1 MQTASTRTSI
11 MLGLESSI
19 GGFLFRDDQARRARI
34 RHRWS
39 QWRGRQGRFLE
50 NGHFIDGYFAEGKT
64 AILDGRW
71 VRCLTVNLLVD
82 VTKC

>member
-1 MQTASTRTSI
+1 MQTASHSI

-39 QWRGRQGRFLE
+39 QWRGRQSRFLE